1 MKDRTKLY
9 FKIRACMVLIFFILC
24 LGFIAVRAYHLQV
37 LERDKYLVVAQ
48 NQCYSRRISL
58 APHRGTI
65 YDAKGRELA
74 VSIRVNSL
82 YAQPAKIKDKR
93 GVAARL
99 APLLRRDAH
108 NIYELLSSTKPFVW
122 LQRKITPFQQEKI
135 KALHFPGLGFF
146 PESKRFYPNFEL
158 GGHIIGFAGMDSQGL
173 EGLELEYDKYL
184 KPADK
189 YVVLE
194 KDALGRWI
202 YVPDPEGEK
211 GIKAPHN
218 LHLTLDLRAQYIAE
232 RELRKGVGNHKAR
245 GGMVVIM
252 EPFTGRILAMA
263 VQPSFNPNLFAEFKP
278 ANWRIRTI
286 TDQFEPGSILKVFL
300 LASALQ
306 EEVAKEND
314 IVFCE
319 NGAYTIKNHTI
330 HDMEP
335 HGWLTLRDIIRVSS
349 NIGAYKVGKELGAE
363 RLYRY
368 LDAFGFTEKT
378 GVDLLGENRGEI
390 RPPASWSSIDL
401 GIISFGQGLSVTA
414 LQLITALSSIANGGS
429 LMQPYLVERITDGR
443 GKVVVEF
450 SPKVRRK
457 ILSTDICHRVT
468 SVLKEVV
475 RTGTGVR
482 AHVPGYKVAGK
493 TGTAQK
499 IDRAKGIYSQEK
511 VIASFMGYLPAD
523 EPRVAILVVV
533 DEPEKTPYGGTA
545 ATPIFKRI
553 AEELMQYMGVPP
565 TEGDFGKNLTLAR
578 VSYPKKQEDKPNKK
592 FPQHRMPDLKGLSM
606 RKALA
611 RLGEEKVQV
620 RLAGSGIVMTQRPHP
635 GAVLKE
641 GCEVFLKFSP
651 SR

>member
-1 MKDRTKLY
+1 MKDRAKLY

-37 LERDKYLVVAQ
+37 LERDKYLAVAQ

-74 VSIRVNSL
+74 VSMRVNSL

-99 APLLRRDAH
+99 APILRRDAH
-108 NIYELLSSTKPFVW
+108 NIYGLLSSSKPFVW
-122 LQRKITPFQQEKI
+122 LQRKITPFQQDKI
-135 KALHFPGLGFF
+135 KALHLPGLGFF
-146 PESKRFYPNFEL
+146 PESKRFYPNFDL

-173 EGLELEYDKYL
+173 EGLELGYDKYL

-202 YVPDPEGEK
+202 YIPDPESEK

-218 LHLTLDLRAQYIAE
+218 LHLTLDLRVQYIAE
-232 RELRKGVGNHKAR
+232 RELRKGVGNRKAR

-252 EPFTGRILAMA
+252 EPSTGRILAMA
-263 VQPSFNPNLFAEFKP
+263 VQPSFNPNLFEELKP
-278 ANWRIRTI
+278 ANWRIRAV
-286 TDQFEPGSILKVFL
+286 TDQFEPGSLLKVFL
-300 LASALQ
+300 LASALK
-306 EEVAKEND
+306 EEVVKEND

-330 HDMEP
+330 HDMKP

-363 RLYRY
+363 RFYRY

-378 GVDLLGENRGEI
+378 GIDLLGENKGEI

-401 GIISFGQGLSVTA
+401 GIISFGQGVSVTA

-429 LMQPYLVERITDGR
+429 LMKPYLVERITDGR
-443 GKVVVEF
+443 GKVVAEF

-457 ILSTDICHRVT
+457 VLSTDICHRVT
-468 SVLKEVV
+468 AVLKGVV
-475 RTGTGVR
+475 RTGTGIR
-482 AHVPGYKVAGK
+482 AHVPGYEVAGK
-493 TGTAQK
+493 TATAQK
-499 IDRAKGIYSQEK
+499 IDRAKGRYSEEK

-523 EPRVAILVVV
+523 EPRVAVLVVV

-553 AEELMQYMGVPP
+553 AEELMQYMGIPP
-565 TEGDFGKNLTLAR
+565 TEGDFGKNLTLAQ
-578 VSYPKKQEDKPNKK
+578 VPYPKKQRDKPNKK
-592 FPQHRMPDLKGLSM
+592 FPQHRMPDLRGLSM

-620 RLAGSGIVMTQRPHP
+620 RLAGSGIVMTQRPNP

-641 GCEVFLKFSP
+641 GYEVFLKFSP
-651 SR
+651 PR